1 MGCSASKLED
11 EEAVRLC
18 KDRKSFIREAIQHR
32 LRFASAHVAYIQSL
46 KRVSDALC
54 NYVEGDEE
62 RFASDSYSMTPAF
75 IPVKRIS
82 PGIAQVV
89 PLQSFH
95 ASTTT
100 SVELVVDYMR
110 SEGGESP
117 FISVEE
123 RPRSPEMG
131 RINST
136 KSASELSVAIDE
148 EQVVEETRG
157 FMVYL
162 NKKPTSMSE
171 VMRDIENQFMF
182 ICNSGEEV
190 SAMLGVDKARY
201 SAARREPSRK
211 PVHPDAAAKMLNP
224 VALFRTSLR
233 SEKDDEDCESNHSEE
248 LHVISGAHQPTLDRL
263 YIWEKKLYEEVKAGE
278 RVRIAY
284 EKKLMQFRNQDA
296 KGEDPSVVDRTRTA
310 MRDLD
315 TRFKISIRSIESVSK
330 RIENLRDEELQH
342 QLMELIQGLARMW
355 RSMEDSHQSQK
366 SVIDEAKAFLVNHS
380 HAPTPAKL
388 TASTSAAARLEP
400 EVRSW
405 QCCFKE
411 WITEQRSYVRSLA
424 GWVVRCTHPHNQR
437 SSSEMSQT
445 HPVFGICVQWTRM
458 LEEVSEVEVI
468 DKLDSF
474 ATGVGSLCRQKREE
488 GKKERQIGEDV
499 AAEKA
504 EAGIRVLWAGLSVA
518 IGSLAE
524 FAGTS
529 VEGYEELLRKLEGGA
544 GDGSIIPV

>member
-11 EEAVRLC
+11 EAAVRLC

-46 KRVSDALC
+46 KRVFDVLR

-62 RFASDSYSMTPAF
+62 RFASDSYSVTPAF

-100 SVELVVDYMR
+100 NVELVVDYMR

-131 RINST
+131 RIDST

-157 FMVYL
+157 FTVYL
-162 NKKPTSMSE
+162 NKKPKSMSE
-171 VMRDIENQFMF
+171 VMRDIDNQFMF

-201 SAARREPSRK
+201 SAARRVPMR
-211 PVHPDAAAKMLNP
+211 
-224 VALFRTSLR
+224 
-233 SEKDDEDCESNHSEE
+233 KDDEDCESNHSEE
-248 LHVISGAHQPTLDRL
+248 LRVILGGHQSTLDRL
-263 YIWEKKLYEEVKAGE
+263 YIWEKKLYKEVKAGE

-284 EKKLMQFRNQDA
+284 EKKLMRFRNQDA
-296 KGEDPSVVDRTRTA
+296 KGEDPSVVDNTRTA
-310 MRDLD
+310 IRDLD
-315 TRFKISIRSIESVSK
+315 TRFKISIRSIQSVSK

-355 RSMEDSHQSQK
+355 RSMEDGHQSQK
-366 SVIDEAKAFLVNHS
+366 SVIDEAKAFLMNHI
-380 HAPTPAKL
+380 HAPTLAKL
-388 TASTSAAARLEP
+388 AASTYAAARLEA

-405 QCCFKE
+405 QSCFKE
-411 WITEQRSYVRSLA
+411 WITEQRSYMRSLN
-424 GWVVRCTHPHNQR
+424 GWV
-437 SSSEMSQT
+437 
-445 HPVFGICVQWTRM
+445 WTRLM
-458 LEEVSEVEVI
+458 EEVSEEEVI
-468 DKLDSF
+468 DKLDFF
-474 ATGVGSLCRQKREE
+474 ATGVGSLCRQKRDE
-488 GKKERQIGEDV
+488 GTNAERQMGGEDV

-518 IGSLAE
+518 VGSLAE

-529 VEGYEELLRKLEGGA
+529 VEGYEELLTKLEGGA
-544 GDGSIIPV
+544 GDGSIVPI